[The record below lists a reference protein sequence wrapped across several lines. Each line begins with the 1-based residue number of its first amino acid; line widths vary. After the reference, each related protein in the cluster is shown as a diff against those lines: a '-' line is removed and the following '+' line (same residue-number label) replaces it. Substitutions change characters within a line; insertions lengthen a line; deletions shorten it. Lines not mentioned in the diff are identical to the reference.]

1 MGPRPFEIFQKISPS
16 LSPWTAADVQLAGL
30 TGRAAAAGPSPPPL
44 APWQATQLASAIF
57 LASAIT
63 LSDLATGFFT
73 FFASGGATH
82 LPWAQTPA
90 PSARTATTAT
100 TPTVNP
106 NQRALMFPPLIGLPS
121 IHSTEET
128 GPSFRRRD
136 GAYLTPPVGD
146 GQVVSQPRPRA
157 ASSS

>member
-16 LSPWTAADVQLAGL
+16 LSPWTAAAIQLAGL

-73 FFASGGATH
+73 FFASGGGGP
-82 LPWAQTPA
+82 LPPGPA
-90 PSARTATTAT
+90 PPHASPSRLISTFHRFD
-100 TPTVNP
+100 V
-106 NQRALMFPPLIGLPS
+106 RGRPLIHTP
-121 IHSTEET
+121 
-128 GPSFRRRD
+128 RRR
-136 GAYLTPPVGD
+136 GG
-146 GQVVSQPRPRA
+146 RI
-157 ASSS
+157 